1 MIYLAGTDFSHLT
14 NDELIK
20 GIKALD
26 LPDYIRS
33 KAYGIDV
40 RETLAQMTEMTIQL
54 GVNMG
59 LSPDEALKWA
69 RKLQESVS
77 QSEFDSWVATLLDGG
92 PSLFFETKAALVA
105 KYPNGAAGVAL
116 VRETDPARIYVWN
129 GTAWEDFGAY
139 QGIEIKDGA
148 ITSRKIA
155 NNTITADKVGF
166 VEVGKNLFN
175 KDDVEQGYL
184 SKNGSVNSNTTTSTS
199 GYIKVSAGEVL
210 HRTEYVNQLAFYN
223 GDFTL
228 NSFLGYNTQT
238 NGVITV
244 PDNASYLR
252 VTVSNSWL
260 DNYQI
265 EYGDKRTTYEPYSV
279 WFKSVPISVIGSDSL
294 GDLSVLERHL
304 VHKEAKLIFGGS
316 EQLLVID
323 FIKNTITIPAQTYLS
338 TNFGV
343 TSIPAQVIDI
353 SEYTRDTYKLCVHRL
368 TKEITILKSSIDP
381 SDTNEY
387 SLLSFYYPGSSV
399 ASINPYLAVR
409 RNGIRT
415 RNIIDET
422 ASTNSSKPYAGKKI
436 VFYGDSI
443 TNSPARLQLIA
454 DSLGFNSHLNLGWS
468 DSAVTMEDKLA
479 WVNPTTGV
487 FMGNPAAGGQQPSGS
502 VAVQSSFCHDDRIAY
517 MPTDA
522 DLIFIM
528 GGTND
533 LFRNK
538 PLGDLTTDNATFT
551 GALIETIKKI
561 QIKVPNALIV
571 VATPIVAINGA
582 GSESPKSNYGGL
594 TILDYV
600 KKVEEV
606 VEYTGVAF
614 SDVHQCGINLFNA
627 KNILPDGTHPST
639 PKGTELLSRKIVG
652 DLKAIAPL

>member
-1 MIYLAGTDFSHLT
+1 MAGTDFSHLT

-20 GIKALD
+20 GIEALN

-184 SKNGSVNSNTTTSTS
+184 SKNGSVTSNTTTSTS

-279 WFKSVPISVIGSDSL
+279 WFK
-294 GDLSVLERHL
+294 
-304 VHKEAKLIFGGS
+304 AY
-316 EQLLVID
+316 QL
-323 FIKNTITIPAQTYLS
+323 A
-338 TNFGV
+338 
-343 TSIPAQVIDI
+343 
-353 SEYTRDTYKLCVHRL
+353 
-368 TKEITILKSSIDP
+368 
-381 SDTNEY
+381 
-387 SLLSFYYPGSSV
+387 
-399 ASINPYLAVR
+399 
-409 RNGIRT
+409 
-415 RNIIDET
+415 
-422 ASTNSSKPYAGKKI
+422 
-436 VFYGDSI
+436 
-443 TNSPARLQLIA
+443 
-454 DSLGFNSHLNLGWS
+454 
-468 DSAVTMEDKLA
+468 
-479 WVNPTTGV
+479 
-487 FMGNPAAGGQQPSGS
+487 
-502 VAVQSSFCHDDRIAY
+502 
-517 MPTDA
+517 
-522 DLIFIM
+522 
-528 GGTND
+528 
-533 LFRNK
+533 
-538 PLGDLTTDNATFT
+538 
-551 GALIETIKKI
+551 
-561 QIKVPNALIV
+561 
-571 VATPIVAINGA
+571 
-582 GSESPKSNYGGL
+582 
-594 TILDYV
+594 
-600 KKVEEV
+600 
-606 VEYTGVAF
+606 
-614 SDVHQCGINLFNA
+614 
-627 KNILPDGTHPST
+627 
-639 PKGTELLSRKIVG
+639 
-652 DLKAIAPL
+652 